1 MAGQQLGRAGQVE
14 SNPLNIEGL
23 RQGLAKLPASVAVGS
38 GRALTMAVEFATTIY
53 LMRLLGP
60 EPFGLVAMATGLLV
74 AFSVFKDA
82 GAGASLVS
90 DKHLSNSRV
99 GAAALIAF
107 TFGMGTTL
115 IGLACTPLVVR
126 FYGEEELATI
136 WVIVCLTLWLTS
148 MSSIPTSLAQRRQR
162 FWMMSWIPFLAAAG
176 TAVVALA
183 IARWR
188 HDFWPI
194 LTFQV
199 LGGVFGFALLWGLL
213 RPRLSWPDKGDI
225 KEVLKFGRGLIGFDA
240 LNVLNRY
247 ADNVII
253 GFFLG
258 SHALGLYLLA
268 YKVLMIPLREIGGLI
283 NTLAYPRLSRLAP
296 DWGEVGGGLAQVMR
310 EVAMFATPLCLGVT
324 LAAPEL
330 IGVVF
335 GPAWMGALVPVQVL
349 ALLGIA
355 QAPFAQIGLAYTV
368 SRNTDEF
375 ARWGLLS
382 TPAIILSF
390 FAGIPWGIQGVA
402 ISYALTSAALL
413 FPMLRIGA
421 RVLGISPWL
430 LARGGCT
437 GIGIGGLVALPL
449 LATCLAARTA
459 GLDDLYVLAL
469 TIAVGA
475 LSEAALYLFV
485 IHRRRLQRAAW

>member
-1 MAGQQLGRAGQVE
+1 M
-14 SNPLNIEGL
+14 NIQYL
-23 RQGLAKLPASVAVGS
+23 RRKLAKLPASVAVGS
-38 GRALTMAVEFATTIY
+38 GRALTLAVEFATTLY

-90 DKHLSNSRV
+90 DKHLSNNRV

-126 FYGEEELATI
+126 FYGEQELATI
-136 WVIVCLTLWLTS
+136 WVVVCLTLWITS

-162 FWMMSWIPFLAAAG
+162 FWMMSWIPFVATLSASAA
-176 TAVVALA
+176 TLL

-188 HDFWPI
+188 HDYWPV
-194 LTFQV
+194 LVFQV
-199 LGGVFGFALLWGLL
+199 LGALFGFVLLWGLL
-213 RPRLSWPDKGDI
+213 HPRLSWPDKRDI
-225 KEVLKFGRGLIGFDA
+225 KEVLGFGRGLIGFDA

-268 YKVLMIPLREIGGLI
+268 YKMLMMPLGEIGGLI

-296 DWGEVGGGLAQVMR
+296 DWEKVGLGLSGIMR
-310 EVAMFATPLCLGVT
+310 EVAMFATPFCLGIA

-330 IGVVF
+330 IRVVF
-335 GPAWMGALVPVQVL
+335 GPVWMDALVPLQVL
-349 ALLGIA
+349 ALLGIV
-355 QAPFAQIGLAYTV
+355 QAPFAQIGMAYTV
-368 SRNTDEF
+368 SRNTGEM

-402 ISYALTSAALL
+402 VSYALTSAALL

-421 RVLGISPWL
+421 SVLGLSPWL
-430 LARGGCT
+430 LARGGFT
-437 GIGIGGLVALPL
+437 GIGIGCLIALPL
-449 LATCLAARTA
+449 MATYLGAKAT
-459 GLDDLYVLAL
+459 GMSDFTVLVL
-469 TIAVGA
+469 TICAGA
-475 LSEAALYLFV
+475 LSEAVLYV
-485 IHRRRLQRAAW
+485 HMIYSRRKRSASW